1 MDKSRENDVRHVIYT
16 VAMVLRLYKDMI
28 PLYLERAKAMG
39 LGGARAAVLESYL
52 KSGTWEFHEVSGS
65 SNKVYY
71 VAPIKDDNVKLN
83 DLEIYHQICQ
93 AHILTSGS
101 RIGDLLDLMTKN
113 ADKVLES
120 ITSSIPN
127 DAEAFSAV
135 KDK

>member
-16 VAMVLRLYKDMI
+16 VAMLLGLYKDLI
-28 PLYLERAKAMG
+28 PLYLERAKLMG

-93 AHILTSGS
+93 AHINRGS